1 MEKVDARRRVYEFLD
16 TVDGDPTRA
25 RGRAVRCCEMALNLY
40 AEYGD
45 MAEARGL
52 LRGGLMQR
60 DADYGSIYRGW
71 IAMEADHAGN
81 VDFAR
86 ALFADWR
93 ALCGDEDGG
102 FWCRYIAFEAR
113 HGGARRARDVAEEAV
128 AACPGEPAVHA
139 KCARLELLLGHEGRA
154 FAVLARA
161 LAAFGSDA
169 AAQEW
174 LVDQVRVYRDAL
186 RRRTLAG
193 RLLSCCRA
201 VMPSR
206 RPHGGYEK
214 LHSV

>member
-25 RGRAVRCCEMALNLY
+25 RGRA
-40 AEYGD
+40 
-45 MAEARGL
+45 
-52 LRGGLMQR
+52 
-60 DADYGSIYRGW
+60 
-71 IAMEADHAGN
+71 
-81 VDFAR
+81 
-86 ALFADWR
+86 
-93 ALCGDEDGG
+93 
-102 FWCRYIAFEAR
+102 AR

-193 RLLSCCRA
+193 RLRSCCRA

-206 RPHGGYEK
+206 RPRGYERLQTDY
-214 LHSV
+214 LH

>member
-113 HGGARRARDVAEEAV
+113 HGGARRARCGRGGRGGVPRRARGARQVRQAGAPARPRGPRVRRARPRPRRLRLGRRRAGVAGG
-128 AACPGEPAVHA
+128 PG
-139 KCARLELLLGHEGRA
+139 ARL
-154 FAVLARA
+154 
-161 LAAFGSDA
+161 
-169 AAQEW
+169 
-174 LVDQVRVYRDAL
+174 
-186 RRRTLAG
+186 
-193 RLLSCCRA
+193 
-201 VMPSR
+201 P
-206 RPHGGYEK
+206 
-214 LHSV
+214 